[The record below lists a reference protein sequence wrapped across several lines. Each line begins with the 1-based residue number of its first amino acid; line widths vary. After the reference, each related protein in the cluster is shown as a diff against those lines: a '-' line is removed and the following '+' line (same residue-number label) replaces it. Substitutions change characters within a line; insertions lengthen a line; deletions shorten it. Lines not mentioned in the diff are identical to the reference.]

1 MIAAALAIIGQL
13 ALYLGAAPL
22 LAGITRW
29 MGSRAG
35 GPEAD
40 SIFQEY
46 YDLLKWLYRPP
57 IRPAYGTVFGALG
70 PWLGLAIVLTA
81 GLEVPSVLRHP
92 PLAAGDLLAAIGIL
106 TLSHAAD
113 LLTVY
118 DRAGRG
124 GAGRE
129 WRPQASPLLVE
140 PIVALALLGRMVDAG
155 SADPAAL
162 TVGGGLATP
171 AGALACGSLIVLAM
185 AVYGTLPGGARGTS
199 APPGGG
205 APLTGRDLAMTRW
218 TALVKAQVVLGLAA
232 CAYLP
237 FRPEVDFGSIWAFLA
252 ACALY
257 LGKITLLA
265 AICGLGR
272 ATFGRGGQL
281 TGGHLLSLATALAVL
296 GLASGAI
303 LHA

>member
-1 MIAAALAIIGQL
+1 MIATALGIIGQL

-22 LAGITRW
+22 LAGIARW
-29 MGSRAG
+29 TGGRAG
-35 GPEAD
+35 GLGAD

-46 YDLLKWLYRPP
+46 YDLLKWLYRLP

-70 PWLGLAIVLTA
+70 PWLGLTIVLTA

-106 TLSHAAD
+106 TLSHPAD
-113 LLTVY
+113 LLTAY

-124 GAGRE
+124 GAGRG
-129 WRPQASPLLVE
+129 WRLPAGPPLVE

-162 TVGGGLATP
+162 AAGGGLATP

-205 APLTGRDLAMTRW
+205 ALLAGRDLAMTRW

-237 FRPEVDFGSIWAFLA
+237 FRPEADVGSIWGFLA

-257 LGKITLLA
+257 LGKVTLLA
-265 AICGLGR
+265 AVCGLGR
-272 ATFGRGGQL
+272 EALRRGGQS
-281 TGGHLLSLATALAVL
+281 TGRHLLSLATALAVL